1 MRAEFKGNAGAPPE
15 ADAVLQGSSP
25 ETVRTQPDPVA
36 MVERLRT
43 LGAKHPNLDLQ
54 ELARRLVQGGHLAP
68 RADWWWTLVALQ
80 REPLLRVKRFSPL
93 RA

>member
-1 MRAEFKGNAGAPPE
+1 MFLPRSILEGMGRLTLTE
-15 ADAVLQGSSP
+15 A